1 MRLGAAPFRYD
12 AARMLE
18 IHGHRGARGL
28 LPENTLPGF
37 ERAIALGVDAL
48 EFDVCMTRDGVPVV
62 HHDPALNPDHTRDAG
77 GAWLEP
83 PGPLL
88 KDLEAAELPGLDVGR
103 ARPGSRTALRFP
115 HQEPRDG
122 ARIPALADV
131 LALGRRPAAG
141 AVRFNIE
148 IKSSPLE
155 PHESAGPEAL
165 ARAVAAVLR
174 EKGMVGRATVQS
186 FDWRVLRELRTSAPD
201 ISIACLTSE
210 RGWRDT
216 VLRGR
221 AEPSPWSAG
230 LSVDAEGGSVP
241 RLVHRFGAPVWM
253 PFHADLTAESLAEA
267 RTLGLKVVV
276 WTVNEMPDMEALARL
291 GVDGIVTDYPDR
303 ALEALA
309 PWRSEAPQI
318 G

>member
-1 MRLGAAPFRYD
+1 MAGVVSAAAPFRYD

-62 HHDPALNPDHTRDAG
+62 HHDPTLNPDHTREAG
-77 GAWLEP
+77 GRWLEP

-88 KDLEAAELPGLDVGR
+88 KDLDVAELAGLDVGR

-122 ARIPALADV
+122 ARIPTLAEV
-131 LALGRRPAAG
+131 LALGRRPAAR

-165 ARAVAAVLR
+165 ALAVAEALR
-174 EKGMVGRATVQS
+174 AEGTVGRATVQS
-186 FDWRVLRELRTSAPD
+186 FDWRVLRALRTIAPEVA
-201 ISIACLTSE
+201 IACLTSE

-221 AEPSPWSAG
+221 AGPSPWTAG
-230 LSVDAEGGSVP
+230 LSLDAEGGSVP

-253 PFHADLTAESLAEA
+253 PFHADLTAAALAEA
-267 RTLGLKVVV
+267 RTLGLRVMV
-276 WTVNEMPDMEALARL
+276 WTVNEVPDMEALARL

-309 PWRSEAPQI
+309 PWR
-318 G
+318 

>member
-1 MRLGAAPFRYD
+1 MCVSAPAPFRYH
-12 AARMLE
+12 AVRMLE

-28 LPENTLPGF
+28 LPENTLTGF

-62 HHDPALNPDHTRDAG
+62 HHDTALNPDHTRDASG
-77 GAWLEP
+77 RWLEP

-88 KDLEAAELPGLDVGR
+88 RDLDVADLTGLDVGR
-103 ARPGSRTALRFP
+103 VRPGSRTALRFP

-122 ARIPALADV
+122 TRIPTLAEV

-141 AVRFNIE
+141 TVRFNLE

-155 PHESAGPEAL
+155 PRESAGPEAL
-165 ARAVAAVLR
+165 AQAVAEVLGT
-174 EKGMVGRATVQS
+174 EAAVGRATVQS
-186 FDWRVLRELRTSAPD
+186 FDWRVLRELRTLVPEIA
-201 ISIACLTSE
+201 IACLTSE

-221 AEPSPWSAG
+221 AGPSPWTAG

-241 RLVHRFGAPVWM
+241 RLVHRFGAPIWM

-267 RTLGLKVVV
+267 RTLGLRIMV
-276 WTVNEMPDMEALARL
+276 WTVNERSDMEALARL

-303 ALEALA
+303 AVGSLLA
-309 PWRSEAPQI
+309 SAPR
-318 G
+318 

>member
-1 MRLGAAPFRYD
+1 
-12 AARMLE
+12 MLE

-48 EFDVCMTRDGVPVV
+48 ELDIGMTRDGVPVV
-62 HHDPALNPDHTRDAG
+62 HHDRALNPDHTRDASG
-77 GAWLEP
+77 MWLER

-88 KDLEAAELPGLDVGR
+88 KGLDMAELPGLDVGR
-103 ARPGSRTALRFP
+103 AKPGSRTALRFP
-115 HQEPRDG
+115 HQEPCDG
-122 ARIPALADV
+122 ARVATLADV

-141 AVRFNIE
+141 TVSFNIE

-155 PHESAGPEAL
+155 AHELAGPEAL
-165 ARAVAAVLR
+165 ALAVAAVLR
-174 EKGMVGRATVQS
+174 AEGMIGRATVQS
-186 FDWRVLRELRTSAPD
+186 FDWRVLRELRTIAPET
-201 ISIACLTSE
+201 SIACLTSE

-221 AEPSPWSAG
+221 AEPSPWTAG
-230 LSVDAEGGSVP
+230 LSVDADGGSVP
-241 RLVHRFGAPVWM
+241 RLVRRFGAPVWM

-267 RTLGLKVVV
+267 RTLGLKVIV
-276 WTVNEMPDMEALARL
+276 WTVNEAPDMEALTRL

-309 PWRSEAPQI
+309 PWRREALQI
-318 G
+318 A

>member
-1 MRLGAAPFRYD
+1 
-12 AARMLE
+12 MLE

-62 HHDPALNPDHTRDAG
+62 HHDTALNPDHTRDASG
-77 GAWLEP
+77 RWLEP
-83 PGPLL
+83 PGSLL
-88 KDLEAAELPGLDVGR
+88 RDLDVVELPGLDVGR
-103 ARPGSRTALRFP
+103 ARRGSRTALRFP

-122 ARIPALADV
+122 ARIPTLADV
-131 LALGRRPAAG
+131 LALGRRAA
-141 AVRFNIE
+141 ADAIRFNVE

-165 ARAVAAVLR
+165 ALAVAEVLR
-174 EKGMVGRATVQS
+174 AEGTVGRATVQS
-186 FDWRVLRELRTSAPD
+186 FDWRVIRALRTVAPEVA
-201 ISIACLTSE
+201 IACLTSE

-216 VLRGR
+216 VLRGW
-221 AEPSPWSAG
+221 AEPSPWTAG

-241 RLVHRFGAPVWM
+241 KLVHRFGAPVWM

-267 RTLGLKVVV
+267 RTLNLKVIV
-276 WTVNEMPDMEALARL
+276 WTVNEIADMEALARL

-303 ALEALA
+303 ALGSLLA
-309 PWRSEAPQI
+309 STPR
-318 G
+318 

>member
-37 ERAIALGVDAL
+37 EHAFALGVDAL

-62 HHDPALNPDHTRDAG
+62 HHDPALNPDHTRDAS

-122 ARIPALADV
+122 ARIPTLAEV
-131 LALGRRPAAG
+131 LALGRRPPAG
-141 AVRFNIE
+141 TVHFNIE

-186 FDWRVLRELRTSAPD
+186 FDWRVLRELRTSAPA

-221 AEPSPWSAG
+221 AELSPWTAG

-267 RTLGLKVVV
+267 RTFGLKVVV

-309 PWRSEAPQI
+309 PWRREAPQNA
-318 G
+318 

>member
-1 MRLGAAPFRYD
+1 
-12 AARMLE
+12 MLE
-18 IHGHRGARGL
+18 VHGHRGARGL

-48 EFDVCMTRDGVPVV
+48 ELDVCMTRDGVPVV
-62 HHDPALNPDHTRDAG
+62 HHDPALNPDHTRDASG
-77 GAWLEP
+77 VWLEG

-88 KDLEAAELPGLDVGR
+88 KDLDVAELPGLDVGR
-103 ARPGSRTALRFP
+103 ARRGCRTSLRFP

-122 ARIPALADV
+122 ARIPTLAEV

-141 AVRFNIE
+141 RVRFNIE

-155 PHESAGPEAL
+155 AHESAGPEAL
-165 ARAVAAVLR
+165 ALAVAAVLR
-174 EKGMVGRATVQS
+174 AEGTIGRATVQS
-186 FDWRVLRELRTSAPD
+186 FDWRVLRELQSIAPE
-201 ISIACLTSE
+201 IPIACLTSE

-216 VLRGR
+216 LLRGR
-221 AEPSPWSAG
+221 AEPSPWTAG

-241 RLVHRFGAPVWM
+241 RLVHRFGAPLWM
-253 PFHADLTAESLAEA
+253 PFHADLRAESLAEA
-267 RTLGLKVVV
+267 RTLGLRVVV
-276 WTVNEMPDMEALARL
+276 WTVNEIADMEALARL

-303 ALEALA
+303 AVEALA
-309 PWRSEAPQI
+309 PWRREAPQI

>member
-37 ERAIALGVDAL
+37 EHAFALGVDAL

-62 HHDPALNPDHTRDAG
+62 HHAPALNPDHTRDAS

-103 ARPGSRTALRFP
+103 VRPGSRTALRFP

-122 ARIPALADV
+122 ARIPTLADV
-131 LALGRRPAAG
+131 LALGRRPPAG
-141 AVRFNIE
+141 TVRFNIE

-155 PHESAGPEAL
+155 PNESVGPGAL
-165 ARAVAAVLR
+165 ASAVAAVLR
-174 EKGMVGRATVQS
+174 AEGMSDRATVQS
-186 FDWRVLRELRTSAPD
+186 FDWRVLRELRTSAPA

-230 LSVDAEGGSVP
+230 LNVDAEGGSVS

-318 G
+318 R

>member
-1 MRLGAAPFRYD
+1 
-12 AARMLE
+12 MLE

-28 LPENTLPGF
+28 LPENTLPAF
-37 ERAIALGVDAL
+37 ERAVALGVDAL
-48 EFDVCMTRDGVPVV
+48 ELDVCMTRDGVPVV
-62 HHDPALNPDHTRDAG
+62 HHDTALNPDHTRDAG
-77 GAWLEP
+77 GAWLEG

-88 KDLEAAELPGLDVGR
+88 KDLDAAELPGLDVGR

-122 ARIPALADV
+122 ARIPTLADV

-165 ARAVAAVLR
+165 ALAVAEVLR
-174 EKGMVGRATVQS
+174 AEGTVGRASVQS
-186 FDWRVLRELRTSAPD
+186 FDWRVLRALRAVAPE

-221 AEPSPWSAG
+221 AEPPLWTAG

-253 PFHADLTAESLAEA
+253 PFHADLTAAALAEA
-267 RTLGLKVVV
+267 RTLGLTVIV
-276 WTVNEMPDMEALARL
+276 WTVNEVPDMEALARL

-303 ALEALA
+303 ALQALA
-309 PWRSEAPQI
+309 PWRREAPQI
-318 G
+318 A

>member
-1 MRLGAAPFRYD
+1 
-12 AARMLE
+12 MLE

-48 EFDVCMTRDGVPVV
+48 ELDICMTRDGVPVV
-62 HHDPALNPDHTRDAG
+62 HHDTALNPDHTRDASG
-77 GAWLEP
+77 VWLEP

-88 KDLEAAELPGLDVGR
+88 KDLDLAELPGLDVGR
-103 ARPGSRTALRFP
+103 ARPGSRTSLRFP

-122 ARIPALADV
+122 ARIPTLTDV

-141 AVRFNIE
+141 TVRFNVE

-155 PHESAGPEAL
+155 AHESAGPEAL
-165 ARAVAAVLR
+165 ALAVAAVLKA
-174 EKGMVGRATVQS
+174 EGMIGRATVQS
-186 FDWRVLRELRTSAPD
+186 FDWRVLREMRTIAPEVA
-201 ISIACLTSE
+201 IACLTSE

-216 VLRGR
+216 LLRGR
-221 AEPSPWSAG
+221 AEPSPWTAG

-241 RLVHRFGAPVWM
+241 RLVHRFGAPLWM
-253 PFHADLTAESLAEA
+253 PFHADLRAESLAEA
-267 RTLGLKVVV
+267 RTLGLKVIV
-276 WTVNEMPDMEALARL
+276 WTVNEAPDMEALALL
-291 GVDGIVTDYPDR
+291 GVDGIVTDYPNR

-309 PWRSEAPQI
+309 PWRREAPQI
-318 G
+318 A

>member
-37 ERAIALGVDAL
+37 ERANALGVDAL
-48 EFDVCMTRDGVPVV
+48 ELDVCMTRDGVPVV
-62 HHDPALNPDHTRDAG
+62 HHDPALNPDHTRDASG
-77 GAWLEP
+77 GWLER

-88 KDLEAAELPGLDVGR
+88 KDLDAAELLGLDVGR

-115 HQEPRDG
+115 HQKPRDG
-122 ARIPALADV
+122 ARIPTLAEV
-131 LALGRRPAAG
+131 LALGRWPAAG
-141 AVRFNIE
+141 TVRFNIE
-148 IKSSPLE
+148 VKSSPLE

-165 ARAVAAVLR
+165 ALAVAAVLR
-174 EKGMVGRATVQS
+174 AEGTIGRATVQS
-186 FDWRVLRELRTSAPD
+186 FDWRVLLALRTIAPE

-221 AEPSPWSAG
+221 AEPSPWVAG
-230 LSVDAEGGSVP
+230 LSVAAAGGSLP
-241 RLVHRFGAPVWM
+241 RLVHRFGAPAWM

-267 RTLGLKVVV
+267 RMLGLRVVV
-276 WTVNEMPDMEALARL
+276 WTVNEIPDMEALARL

-309 PWRSEAPQI
+309 PWRREAPQI
-318 G
+318 V

>member
-1 MRLGAAPFRYD
+1 MV
-12 AARMLE
+12 E

-48 EFDVCMTRDGVPVV
+48 ELDICMTRDGVPVV
-62 HHDPALNPDHTRDAG
+62 HHDTALNPDHTRDASG
-77 GAWLEP
+77 IWLER

-88 KDLEAAELPGLDVGR
+88 KDLDMAELPGLDVGR
-103 ARPGSRTALRFP
+103 ARPGSRTSLRFP
-115 HQEPRDG
+115 HQEPCDG
-122 ARIPALADV
+122 ARIPTLADV

-141 AVRFNIE
+141 RVRFNIE

-155 PHESAGPEAL
+155 AHESAEPEAL
-165 ARAVAAVLR
+165 ALAVAAVLR
-174 EKGMVGRATVQS
+174 AEGMSGRATVQS
-186 FDWRVLRELRTSAPD
+186 FDWRVLRELRAIAPE

-221 AEPSPWSAG
+221 AEPSPWTAG

-241 RLVHRFGAPVWM
+241 RLVHRFGGPLWM
-253 PFHADLTAESLAEA
+253 PFHADLRAESLAEA
-267 RTLGLKVVV
+267 RTLGLRVIV
-276 WTVNEMPDMEALARL
+276 WTVNEAPDMEALARL

-309 PWRSEAPQI
+309 PWRRDAPQI
-318 G
+318 A

>member
-37 ERAIALGVDAL
+37 EHAFALGVDAL

-62 HHDPALNPDHTRDAG
+62 HHDPALNPDHTRDAS

-103 ARPGSRTALRFP
+103 VRPGSRTALRFP

-122 ARIPALADV
+122 ARIPTLADV
-131 LALGRRPAAG
+131 LALGRRPPAG
-141 AVRFNIE
+141 TVRFNIE

-155 PHESAGPEAL
+155 PNESVGPGAL
-165 ARAVAAVLR
+165 ASAVAAVLR
-174 EKGMVGRATVQS
+174 AEGMSDRATVQS
-186 FDWRVLRELRTSAPD
+186 FDWRVLRELRTSAPA

-230 LSVDAEGGSVP
+230 LNVDAEGGSVS

-303 ALEALA
+303 AVETLA

>member
-1 MRLGAAPFRYD
+1 
-12 AARMLE
+12 MLE

-48 EFDVCMTRDGVPVV
+48 ELDVGMTRDGVPVV
-62 HHDPALNPDHTRDAG
+62 HHDTALNPDHTRDAG
-77 GAWLEP
+77 GAWLEG

-88 KDLEAAELPGLDVGR
+88 KDLDVADLRGLDVGR
-103 ARPGSRTALRFP
+103 ARLGSRTALRFP
-115 HQEPRDG
+115 RQEPRDG
-122 ARIPALADV
+122 ARIPTLADV

-141 AVRFNIE
+141 AVRFNVE

-165 ARAVAAVLR
+165 AQAVAEVLR
-174 EKGMVGRATVQS
+174 AEGTVGRATVQS
-186 FDWRVLRELRTSAPD
+186 FDWRVLSALRTHAPD
-201 ISIACLTSE
+201 VAIACLTSE

-221 AEPSPWSAG
+221 AEPSPWTAG
-230 LSVDAEGGSVP
+230 LSVDACGGSVP
-241 RLVHRFGAPVWM
+241 RLVHRFGGAEWM

-267 RTLGLKVVV
+267 RTLGLKVMV
-276 WTVNEMPDMEALARL
+276 WTVNEAPDMEALARL

-303 ALEALA
+303 AAGSLLA
-309 PWRSEAPQI
+309 SAPR
-318 G
+318 

>member
-1 MRLGAAPFRYD
+1 MRLGAVPFRYD
-12 AARMLE
+12 GARMLE

-28 LPENTLPGF
+28 LPENTLPAF
-37 ERAIALGVDAL
+37 ERAVALGVDAL
-48 EFDVCMTRDGVPVV
+48 ELDVCMTRDGVPVV
-62 HHDPALNPDHTRDAG
+62 HHDTALNPDHTRGAG
-77 GAWLEP
+77 GAWLEA

-88 KDLEAAELPGLDVGR
+88 KDLDVADLPGLDVGR

-122 ARIPALADV
+122 ARIPSLAEV
-131 LALGRRPAAG
+131 LALGRQPAAG

-165 ARAVAAVLR
+165 ALAVAEVLR
-174 EKGMVGRATVQS
+174 AEGTVGRATVQS
-186 FDWRVLRELRTSAPD
+186 FDWRVLRALRAVAPEVA
-201 ISIACLTSE
+201 IACLTSE

-221 AEPSPWSAG
+221 AGPSPWMAG
-230 LSVDAEGGSVP
+230 LGVDAEGGSVP
-241 RLVHRFGAPVWM
+241 RLVRRFGAPVWM
-253 PFHADLTAESLAEA
+253 PFHADLTAAALAEA
-267 RTLGLKVVV
+267 RALGLRVIV
-276 WTVNEMPDMEALARL
+276 WTVNDVPDMEALARL
-291 GVDGIVTDYPDR
+291 GVDGIVSDYPDR

-309 PWRSEAPQI
+309 PWR
-318 G
+318 

>member
-1 MRLGAAPFRYD
+1 MGAASAPAPFRYD

-62 HHDPALNPDHTRDAG
+62 HHDPTLNPDHTREAG
-77 GAWLEP
+77 GRWLEP

-88 KDLEAAELPGLDVGR
+88 KDLDVAELAGLDVGR
-103 ARPGSRTALRFP
+103 ARTGSRTALRFP

-122 ARIPALADV
+122 ARIPTLAEV
-131 LALGRRPAAG
+131 LALGRRPAAR
-141 AVRFNIE
+141 ALRFNVE

-165 ARAVAAVLR
+165 ALAVAEALR
-174 EKGMVGRATVQS
+174 AEGTVGRATVQS
-186 FDWRVLRELRTSAPD
+186 FDWRVLRELRTIAPEVA
-201 ISIACLTSE
+201 IACLTSE

-221 AEPSPWSAG
+221 AGPSPWTAG
-230 LSVDAEGGSVP
+230 LSLDAEDGSLP

-253 PFHADLTAESLAEA
+253 PFHADLTAAALAEA
-267 RTLGLKVVV
+267 RTLGLKVIV
-276 WTVNEMPDMEALARL
+276 WTVNELPDMQALARL
-291 GVDGIVTDYPDR
+291 GVDGIVSDYPDR
-303 ALEALA
+303 ALGSLLA
-309 PWRSEAPQI
+309 SAPR
-318 G
+318 

>member
-1 MRLGAAPFRYD
+1 MRLGVRVVRYD

-37 ERAIALGVDAL
+37 ERAIALGVGAL

-62 HHDPALNPDHTRDAG
+62 HHDTALNPDHTRDAG
-77 GAWLEP
+77 GAWLER

-88 KDLEAAELPGLDVGR
+88 KDLDVADLMGLDVGR
-103 ARPGSRTALRFP
+103 VRPGSRTALRFP

-122 ARIPALADV
+122 ARIPTLAEV

-141 AVRFNIE
+141 TVRFNIE

-155 PHESAGPEAL
+155 PHDSAGPEAL
-165 ARAVAAVLR
+165 AQAVAAVLR
-174 EKGMVGRATVQS
+174 SEGTVGRATVQS
-186 FDWRVLRELRTSAPD
+186 FDWRVLRALHTAAPEVA
-201 ISIACLTSE
+201 IACLTSE

-221 AEPSPWSAG
+221 AEPSPWTAG
-230 LSVDAEGGSVP
+230 LGVDAEGGSVP
-241 RLVHRFGAPVWM
+241 RLVHRFGAPIWM

-267 RTLGLKVVV
+267 RTLGLRVIV
-276 WTVNEMPDMEALARL
+276 WTVNERSDMEALTRL
-291 GVDGIVTDYPDR
+291 RVDGIVTDYPDR
-303 ALEALA
+303 ALGSLLASAL
-309 PWRSEAPQI
+309 R
-318 G
+318 